1 MEDKV
6 KELLK
11 GTLDELKMVV
21 DSVYLEKENNNLF
34 LRICLDSDNTLDL
47 DSIVKATKII
57 DPIIDK
63 ADLIEEQY
71 VLEVY
76 GKSKEE
82 DKNEEERK
90 SWRNR

>member
-11 GTLDELKMVV
+11 GTLDELEMVV

-82 DKNEEERK
+82 DKNEEEK
-90 SWRNR
+90 

>member
-11 GTLDELKMVV
+11 GKLDELEMIV

-34 LRICLDSDNTLDL
+34 LRICLDSNNTLDL
-47 DSIVKATKII
+47 DNIVKATKII
-57 DPIIDK
+57 DPIIEE
-63 ADLIEEQY
+63 ADLIDEQY
-71 VLEVY
+71 ILEVY

-82 DKNEEERK
+82 SSDEKE
-90 SWRNR
+90 S

>member
-11 GTLDELKMVV
+11 GTLDELEMVV

-90 SWRNR
+90 S

>member
-11 GTLDELKMVV
+11 DCLKELDMVV
-21 DSVYLEKENNNLF
+21 DSVVLEKENNNLF
-34 LRICLDSDNTLDL
+34 LRICLDSENVLDL

-57 DPIIDK
+57 DPIIEK

-76 GKSKEE
+76 GKSKGSVEDEE
-82 DKNEEERK
+82 KN
-90 SWRNR
+90 

>member
-11 GTLDELKMVV
+11 GTLDELEMVV

-90 SWRNR
+90 SWRNW

>member
-11 GTLDELKMVV
+11 GKLDELEMIV

-34 LRICLDSDNTLDL
+34 LRICLDSNNTLDL
-47 DSIVKATKII
+47 DNIVKATKII
-57 DPIIDK
+57 DPIIEE
-63 ADLIEEQY
+63 ADLIDEQY
-71 VLEVY
+71 ILEVY

-82 DKNEEERK
+82 SSDEKEN
-90 SWRNR
+90 

>member
-11 GTLDELKMVV
+11 GKLDELEMFV

-63 ADLIEEQY
+63 ADLIDEQY

-76 GKSKEE
+76 GKSKENDNHE
-82 DKNEEERK
+82 KE
-90 SWRNR
+90 S

>member
-90 SWRNR
+90 S